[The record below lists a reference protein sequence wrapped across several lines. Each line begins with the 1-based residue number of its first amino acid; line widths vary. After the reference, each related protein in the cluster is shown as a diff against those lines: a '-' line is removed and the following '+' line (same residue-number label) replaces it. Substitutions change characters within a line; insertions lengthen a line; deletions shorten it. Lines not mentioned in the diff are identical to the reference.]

1 MRRFHWIKEGLV
13 QAAVILSAAAVYTL
27 FLFMTG
33 DSTKSL
39 HDYFEM
45 ATFNL
50 VGMAEIMPA
59 IFNIYTYTQTVPLTL
74 SFGVTR
80 KEVWLGLQLYR
91 IAMLLP
97 VMGANVL
104 LFVLGSRVDILVS
117 LVLTLAGGL
126 YFSGIGGFSC
136 ALTVKLGRGPLL
148 MIALVWIV
156 SLALAAVLV
165 VIPVV
170 NKKVDILIYI
180 LPLVGTLVYTLC
192 TCFEKKA
199 IKALCVK

>member
-13 QAAVILSAAAVYTL
+13 QTAVILGAAAVYTL

-33 DSTKSL
+33 DSSKSL

-45 ATFNL
+45 ATIYL
-50 VGMAEIMPA
+50 VGMAVIMPA
-59 IFNIYTYTQTVPLTL
+59 IFNIYTYAQTVPLTL

-97 VMGANVL
+97 VVGAIVL
-104 LFVLGSRVDILVS
+104 LFVLGSRVDILAS

-126 YFSGIGGFSC
+126 YFSGIGGFSG
-136 ALTVKLGRGPLL
+136 ALTVKLGRGTLL

-156 SLALAAVLV
+156 SIALAAVLV

>member
-45 ATFNL
+45 ATIYL
-50 VGMAEIMPA
+50 VGMAVIMPA

-104 LFVLGSRVDILVS
+104 LFVLGSHVDILLS

-126 YFSGIGGFSC
+126 YFSGIGGFSG
-136 ALTVKLGRGPLL
+136 ALTVKLGRGTLL

>member
-45 ATFNL
+45 ATIYL
-50 VGMAEIMPA
+50 VGMAVIMPA

-126 YFSGIGGFSC
+126 YFSGIGGFSG
-136 ALTVKLGRGPLL
+136 ALTVKLGRGTLL

-170 NKKVDILIYI
+170 NEKVDILIYI
-180 LPLVGTLVYTLC
+180 LPLVGALVYTLC

>member
-13 QAAVILSAAAVYTL
+13 QTAVILGAAAVYTL

-45 ATFNL
+45 ATIYL
-50 VGMAEIMPA
+50 VGMAVIMPA
-59 IFNIYTYTQTVPLTL
+59 IFNIYTYAQTVPLTL

-97 VMGANVL
+97 VVGAIVL
-104 LFVLGSRVDILVS
+104 LFVLGSRVDILAS

-126 YFSGIGGFSC
+126 YFSGIGGFSG
-136 ALTVKLGRGPLL
+136 ALTVKLGRGTLL

>member
-13 QAAVILSAAAVYTL
+13 QTAVILGAAAVYTL

-33 DSTKSL
+33 DSSKSL

-45 ATFNL
+45 ATIYL
-50 VGMAEIMPA
+50 VGMAVIMPA
-59 IFNIYTYTQTVPLTL
+59 IFNIYTYAQTVPLTL

-97 VMGANVL
+97 VGGAIVL
-104 LFVLGSRVDILVS
+104 LFVLGSRVDILAS

-126 YFSGIGGFSC
+126 YFSGIGGFSG
-136 ALTVKLGRGPLL
+136 ALTVKLGRGTLL

-170 NKKVDILIYI
+170 NEKVYILIYI
-180 LPLVGTLVYTLC
+180 LPLVGALVYTLC

>member
-13 QAAVILSAAAVYTL
+13 QTAVILGAAAVYTL

-33 DSTKSL
+33 DSSKSL

-45 ATFNL
+45 ATIYL
-50 VGMAEIMPA
+50 VGMAVIMPA
-59 IFNIYTYTQTVPLTL
+59 IFNIYTYAQTVPLTL

-97 VMGANVL
+97 VVGAIVL
-104 LFVLGSRVDILVS
+104 LFVLGSRVDILPS

-126 YFSGIGGFSC
+126 YFSGIGGFSG
-136 ALTVKLGRGPLL
+136 ALTVKLGRGTLL

-170 NKKVDILIYI
+170 NEKVDILIYI
-180 LPLVGTLVYTLC
+180 LPLVGALVYTLC

>member
-45 ATFNL
+45 ATIYL
-50 VGMAEIMPA
+50 VGMAVIMPA
-59 IFNIYTYTQTVPLTL
+59 IFNIYTYAQTVPLTL

-97 VMGANVL
+97 VGGAIVL
-104 LFVLGSRVDILVS
+104 LFVLGSRVDILAS

-126 YFSGIGGFSC
+126 YFSGIGGFSG
-136 ALTVKLGRGPLL
+136 ALTVKLGRGTLL

-170 NKKVDILIYI
+170 NEKVDILIYI
-180 LPLVGTLVYTLC
+180 LPLVGALVYTMC

>member
-13 QAAVILSAAAVYTL
+13 QTAAILGAAAVYTL

-33 DSTKSL
+33 DSSKSL

-45 ATFNL
+45 ATIYL
-50 VGMAEIMPA
+50 VGMAVIMPA
-59 IFNIYTYTQTVPLTL
+59 IFNIYTYAQTVPLTL

-97 VMGANVL
+97 VVGAIVL
-104 LFVLGSRVDILVS
+104 LFVLGSRVDILAS

-126 YFSGIGGFSC
+126 YFSGIGGFSG
-136 ALTVKLGRGPLL
+136 ALTVKLGRGTLL

-170 NKKVDILIYI
+170 NEKVDILIYI
-180 LPLVGTLVYTLC
+180 LPPVGALVYTMC

>member
-45 ATFNL
+45 ATIYL
-50 VGMAEIMPA
+50 VGMAVIMPA

-97 VMGANVL
+97 VVGAIVL
-104 LFVLGSRVDILVS
+104 LFVLGSRVDILAS

-126 YFSGIGGFSC
+126 YFSGIGGFSG
-136 ALTVKLGRGPLL
+136 ALTVKLGRGTLL

>member
-45 ATFNL
+45 ATIYL
-50 VGMAEIMPA
+50 VGMAVIMPA

-126 YFSGIGGFSC
+126 YFSGIGGFSG
-136 ALTVKLGRGPLL
+136 ALTVKLGRGTLL

>member
-45 ATFNL
+45 ATIYL
-50 VGMAEIMPA
+50 VGMAVIMPA

-80 KEVWLGLQLYR
+80 KEVWLGLKLYR

-126 YFSGIGGFSC
+126 YFSGIGGFSG
-136 ALTVKLGRGPLL
+136 ALTVKLGRGTLL

>member
-13 QAAVILSAAAVYTL
+13 QTAVILGAAAVYTL

-33 DSTKSL
+33 DSSKSL

-45 ATFNL
+45 ATIYL
-50 VGMAEIMPA
+50 VGMAVIMPA
-59 IFNIYTYTQTVPLTL
+59 IFNIYTYAQTVPLTL

-97 VMGANVL
+97 VVGAIVL
-104 LFVLGSRVDILVS
+104 LFVLGSRVDILAS

-126 YFSGIGGFSC
+126 YFSGIGGFSG
-136 ALTVKLGRGPLL
+136 ALTVKLGRGTLL

-170 NKKVDILIYI
+170 NEKVDILIYI
-180 LPLVGTLVYTLC
+180 LPPVGALVYTMC

>member
-27 FLFMTG
+27 FLFMAG

-45 ATFNL
+45 ATIYL
-50 VGMAEIMPA
+50 VGMAVIMPA

-126 YFSGIGGFSC
+126 YFSGIGGFSG
-136 ALTVKLGRGPLL
+136 ALTVKLGRGTLL